1 MNINCWLASVV
12 VSAGTEGQLGK
23 FAWKEREMDG
33 NGTNGTE
40 LK

>member
-1 MNINCWLASVV
+1 LLVASVV
-12 VSAGTEGQLGK
+12 VTARTEGQLGK

-33 NGTNGTE
+33 NGKNGTE